1 MNTNNLIFFVSRVED
16 HDDLTP
22 IFNRQSDM
30 LNDTYGGFFLAELI
44 ESQDENN
51 HCIIVE
57 VGSIACDLVTSDPSY
72 LWPWLPLT
80 LMTCDL
86 L

>member
-1 MNTNNLIFFVSRVED
+1 MED

-57 VGSIACDLVTSDPSY
+57 VGTVALLVTLVTSDPSY
-72 LWPWLPLT
+72 LSD
-80 LMTCDL
+80 MV
-86 L
+86 